1 MGVAVPSDN
10 RETIAEDILSTL
22 DLLDFKNA
30 HPMSLSGGQR
40 QRVAIASAIAS
51 HKEIIIFDEPTSG
64 LDYRHMKKVA
74 ASINQLASLGKTQ
87 FIITHDLELVA
98 ACCDYFI
105 FIDGGKVIRSGPWSE
120 ENCNKVCL
128 V

>member
-22 DLLDFKNA
+22 DLLDFKNT
-30 HPMSLSGGQR
+30 HPMSLSDGQR

-64 LDYRHMKKVA
+64 LDYRHMKEVA

-105 FIDGGKVIRSGPWSE
+105 FIDDGKVIRSGPWNE